1 MEVVHCRNCTRLDDE
16 NILFLNV
23 DAIEESL
30 PPAYTVGIALRNE
43 DSDPNEPSKQWKR
56 VR

>member
-1 MEVVHCRNCTRLDDE
+1 MEVVHCRNRTRLDDE

-30 PPAYTVGIALRNE
+30 PPVYTVGIALRNE

>member
-30 PPAYTVGIALRNE
+30 PPVYTVGIALRNE
-43 DSDPNEPSKQWKR
+43 DSDPNEPSKQ
-56 VR
+56 